1 MQQVENYSC
10 GLFWS
15 LRESSYKLDE
25 ANFFSNNYLDNDN
38 TPGLA
43 GLLTSDIPES
53 QYQNT
58 VYTVRVCKGWTEENK
73 SIVTTTKPIQSK
85 CRVWR
90 HTWSV
95 AGQRSMSKL
104 TLGISRLV
112 TQVASSMSLP
122 LIHCIIINN
131 AVCSVTLPGA
141 RGSRV
146 LFSRSRDNMNMNK
159 MIRWE

>member
-1 MQQVENYSC
+1 MKQNYF
-10 GLFWS
+10 LIN
-15 LRESSYKLDE
+15 K
-25 ANFFSNNYLDNDN
+25 YLDNDN

-73 SIVTTTKPIQSK
+73 STTTTKPIQSK

-104 TLGISRLV
+104 TLGISRLM
-112 TQVASSMSLP
+112 TQEAPSMSPP

-131 AVCSVTLPGA
+131 AGQFAV
-141 RGSRV
+141 
-146 LFSRSRDNMNMNK
+146 
-159 MIRWE
+159 

>member
-15 LRESSYKLDE
+15 LRESSYKLVK
-25 ANFFSNNYLDNDN
+25 AKLFSNKYLNNDN

-73 SIVTTTKPIQSK
+73 STTTTKPIQSK

-112 TQVASSMSLP
+112 TQEASSMSLP
-122 LIHCIIINN
+122 LIHVQLSIMLGSLQCD
-131 AVCSVTLPGA
+131 PA
-141 RGSRV
+141 RGQGQPC
-146 LFSRSRDNMNMNK
+146 LIFQMMG
-159 MIRWE
+159 